1 MPIMGAVPL
10 STFFPI
16 SYARVESSAL
26 RKKTNSVE
34 IHQSKVTP
42 EQSEAPLTPLM
53 GLMTQV

>member
-16 SYARVESSAL
+16 SYAREEGSAL
-26 RKKTNSVE
+26 SKKTNSAE

-42 EQSEAPLTPLM
+42 EQSKAPLTPLR
-53 GLMTQV
+53 GLFTQV